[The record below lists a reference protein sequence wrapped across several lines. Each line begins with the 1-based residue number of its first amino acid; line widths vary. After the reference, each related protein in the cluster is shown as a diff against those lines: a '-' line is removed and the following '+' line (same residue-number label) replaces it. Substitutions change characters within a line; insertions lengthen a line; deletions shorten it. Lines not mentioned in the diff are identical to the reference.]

1 MSPDATAVAA
11 APTVAETVAARPAP
25 GKGRRGKRRGR
36 AGVGPSGW
44 RAAALL
50 LVVTLAVFGRSALYD
65 FIAWDDNFDIV
76 ENDRL
81 CRLDL
86 GYFWRNPYLGNY
98 RPVQWLWY
106 GMETYLSGRPDS
118 SVDLWRPDGQVF
130 HIGKL
135 ALHLLCGFAVW
146 RLVCRLVENRWA
158 ATVGALVFLVHPL
171 QVESVVWNADLGP
184 LCALLTLW
192 AIDAY
197 LTATAAPTSQGMGA
211 PWRRAAYY
219 LLSLFLLAAAL
230 LTKQLAL
237 AAPLTL
243 AALEFVWLQRGRQAL
258 FGLAPWFA
266 VTLCGAVIAKLVQP
280 DSEVLDV
287 PPLWQRPLI
296 AADSLAFYLQK
307 LAWPSRLSLDYALT
321 PRAALN
327 SGQAYWSWLLPTVTA
342 GLLLRWN
349 QRAAWGAAALFV
361 AGLAPSLGL
370 VPFYAQN
377 MSTVA
382 DRYAYLALLG
392 PAMGTAA
399 LVAQSR
405 DNARGA
411 WRAAVAVIAVWIA
424 ISFWQVGYWRDSETL
439 LSRVVDV
446 APRSF
451 IGQTNLC
458 AVLYRQNRLE
468 EAWQHAS
475 QALEMR
481 PDHAPTLVSSGA
493 VLNELERYD
502 EAAAWLT
509 RAVDLQP
516 NLVMARANLAFAL
529 LGQGRIAAARLQAA
543 QALRLDGNS
552 YWAQVALGRVAMA
565 ENNLALAER
574 EFRQAIQLDPNSLAA
589 YLGLGDLYSRQ
600 GALDDALVQFNAAL
614 RIVPAHTA
622 ARLGQADCLS
632 RRGDGAAAQ
641 AVFDP
646 LLTHRNPPR
655 TLPLLYAEHLLRHGR
670 GAESLTLASQAYERT
685 PDDPFALGA
694 LGRAQLAAGQTGAG
708 VMNLR
713 KALQSGWYFSREPAR
728 ELAWTLATHHDAAL
742 RNGGEA
748 LALMRQVLA
757 ANQPATVDE
766 LDAMAAAH
774 AAAGEFQQALA
785 IGRKAL
791 EAAKQNGP
799 AAKVE
804 PLQRRIALYELRQ
817 PYVAGPEGANSA
829 DVP

>member
-1 MSPDATAVAA
+1 MAPVVSAAPAVAEA
-11 APTVAETVAARPAP
+11 AAATPPASA
-25 GKGRRGKRRGR
+25 KTRRGKRRNR
-36 AGVGPSGW
+36 PAVGPSGW

-50 LVVTLAVFGRSALYD
+50 LVVILAVFGRSALYD

-81 CRLDL
+81 CQLDL
-86 GYFWRNPYLGNY
+86 GYFWRHPYLGNY

-106 GMETYLSGRPDS
+106 GMETYLSGKPDPN
-118 SVDLWRPDGQVF
+118 VDRWRPDGQVF
-130 HIGKL
+130 HVGKL
-135 ALHLLCGFAVW
+135 ALHLLCGHAVW
-146 RLVCRLVENRWA
+146 RLLCRLVVNPWA
-158 ATVGALVFLVHPL
+158 ALLGAVVFLVHPL

-197 LTATAAPTSQGMGA
+197 LTASGALPNSHGETAPQ
-211 PWRRAAYY
+211 RRAVYY
-219 LLSLFLLAAAL
+219 LLSLFLLTAAL

-243 AALEFVWLQRGRQAL
+243 AALEFVWLRRGRQAL
-258 FGLAPWFA
+258 VSLAPWFA

-280 DSEVLDV
+280 DSEVLDLL
-287 PPLWQRPLI
+287 PLWQRPLI

-321 PRAALN
+321 PRAVIT
-327 SGQAYWSWLLPTVTA
+327 SGQAYWSWLLPAVTA

-392 PAMGTAA
+392 PALGCAA
-399 LVAQSR
+399 LVAQPRS
-405 DNARGA
+405 NARRA
-411 WRAAVAVIAVWIA
+411 WRAAVAVIAVWSA
-424 ISFWQVGYWRDSETL
+424 VSFWQVGYWRDSETL

-475 QALEMR
+475 QALEVR
-481 PDHAPTLVSSGA
+481 PDHAPTLVSSSA

-529 LGQGRIAAARLQAA
+529 LGQGRIPAARLQAA
-543 QALRLDGNS
+543 QALRLDHNS

-565 ENNLALAER
+565 ENNLVLAER

-589 YLGLGDLYSRQ
+589 YLGLGDLRSRQ
-600 GALDDALVQFNAAL
+600 GDLDDALVQFNAAL

-641 AVFDP
+641 AVFDA
-646 LLTHRNPPR
+646 LLAHRNPPR

-670 GAESLTLASQAYERT
+670 GAESLTMASQAFERT
-685 PDDPFALGA
+685 PDDPFALGV
-694 LGRAQLAAGQTGAG
+694 LGRAQLAASQTGAG

-748 LALMRQVLA
+748 LALMRRVLA
-757 ANQPATVDE
+757 QNQPATVDE

-774 AAAGEFQQALA
+774 AAAGEFQQALV

-791 EAAKQNGP
+791 DLAQQNGP
-799 AAKVE
+799 AARVE
-804 PLQRRIALYELRQ
+804 PLQRRIALYESRQ
-817 PYVAGPEGANSA
+817 PFIARPAGANSA
-829 DVP
+829 DEP